1 MAKTVFITGT
11 SSGIGQ
17 ATAKLFST
25 RGWNVAATARDPL
38 QLPTETATGQIV
50 LRLEVN
56 DENTIASAVAET
68 LKQFGSIDVLVN
80 NAGYGLFGPLEAI
93 TTEQLTRQLQTNVVG
108 VAAVIR
114 HVLPSMRQHRRGV
127 IINVSSVAGR
137 IAVPFQSA
145 YHASKFALE
154 GLSESLR
161 FELEPH
167 GIRVKIVEP
176 AHFKTGFVMRSQWV
190 KHSAY
195 EPYLNY
201 VLNHVSEADR
211 RAPSCEP
218 VAEAIFRAAT
228 DGSNRLR
235 YPVHGTLFRLC
246 HATMPDSIWQRL
258 LRTSIYRNR

>member
-1 MAKTVFITGT
+1 MAKTVFITGA

-17 ATAKLFST
+17 ATDKLFLA

-38 QLPTETATGQIV
+38 HLPTETTPRRIV
-50 LRLEVN
+50 LRVDVN
-56 DENTIASAVAET
+56 DESTIAAAVAAA
-68 LKQFGSIDVLVN
+68 LQRFGSIDVLVN
-80 NAGYGLFGPLEAI
+80 NAGYGIFGPLEAI
-93 TTEQLTRQLQTNVVG
+93 PSAQLTLQLQTNVVG

-114 HVLPSMRQHRRGV
+114 QVLPSMRQRRSGV

-161 FELEPH
+161 FELEVH

-176 AHFKTGFVMRSQWV
+176 AHFKTDFVSRSLQWV
-190 KHSAY
+190 KHRAY
-195 EPYLNY
+195 EPYLSY
-201 VLNHVSEADR
+201 VINHVSDTDR

-218 VAEAIFRAAT
+218 VAEAIFRAAV
-228 DGSNRLR
+228 DSSGRLR
-235 YPVHGTLFRLC
+235 YPVKGNLFRLC
-246 HATMPDSIWQRL
+246 HALVPDAIWQFV
-258 LRTSIYRNR
+258 LRTSTYRS